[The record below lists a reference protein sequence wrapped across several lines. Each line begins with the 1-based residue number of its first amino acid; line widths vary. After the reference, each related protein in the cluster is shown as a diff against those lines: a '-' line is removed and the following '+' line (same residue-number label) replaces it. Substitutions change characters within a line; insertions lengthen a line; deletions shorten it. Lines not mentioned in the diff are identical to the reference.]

1 MSTEKQPNATGPVA
15 VLISIWRVLGSIRED
30 ELTGRAAQIA
40 FYMLFAIF
48 PALLVVIS
56 TLGLLDLGAE
66 VSRLE
71 GILQAAL
78 PPAVADPL
86 LGEVRR
92 VTGGSVGGR
101 LFLGL
106 ALALYLAFRA
116 VGTTLRGVHAA
127 WGVRDPRPWYQVS
140 FRIVVMTLGCVLG
153 VVFMVLALS
162 AGEMVRHWLILHG
175 NLSEKAGAWVGL
187 FRWPLVL
194 LTLHQLVHLLYRSAA
209 TARRGHRFFSRG
221 SISASLGW
229 VLVTLGFQVYLG
241 RVIDLGATYGS
252 LGTVIGLAMYLH
264 ACALVVLLGAKLDA
278 EATGRQGV
286 SLG

>member
-1 MSTEKQPNATGPVA
+1 MSGDRDLKPVGLVA
-15 VLISIWRVLGSIRED
+15 VLTSIWRVLGSIRED

-48 PALLVVIS
+48 PALLVIIS
-56 TLGLLDLGAE
+56 ALGLLELGDE

-92 VTGGSVGGR
+92 VTGGSVGSR
-101 LFLGL
+101 LVLGL
-106 ALALYLAFRA
+106 GLALYLAFRA
-116 VGTTLRGVHAA
+116 VGATLRGVHAA
-127 WGVRDPRPWYQVS
+127 WGLRDPRPWYQVS

-162 AGEMVRHWLILHG
+162 AREMVMSWLILHG
-175 NLSEKAGAWVGL
+175 SLSAQVGVWVGL
-187 FRWPLVL
+187 SRWPLVL

-221 SISASLGW
+221 SLSASLGW
-229 VLVTLGFQVYLG
+229 VIVTVGFQFYLG

-252 LGTVIGLAMYLH
+252 LGTVIGLAMYLY

-278 EATGRQGV
+278 EVTGRQAALSG
-286 SLG
+286 